1 MTQVCQYDQGASGRN
16 VAQRLLVRFGVGLVV
31 LGLSAGA
38 MAGAVQKLIEAD
50 RLITLVDIELL
61 SLQAGDVD
69 GYRRVTENL
78 SLAGEALRLGL
89 AGDKTTH
96 RKLSQR
102 WDVARDGLVKLAQRW
117 QTGPVAAGV
126 AAMHVADGSASH
138 PVVVLSQDAEALS
151 REMKVIPLQALAN
164 SGIHA
169 HFTNQ
174 IAQLEQRLA
183 EFDLALVPARLTES
197 IDALSVYLASASGTS
212 SLTALVQKYSPDS
225 RPVLRVGFGPDE
237 AAAWFKA
244 MKTLMTRTMAE
255 DARGLFLD
263 LEAGRR
269 EKDELLYFKKWVQGI
284 WRDEIA
290 AQIQYVAGR
299 IDRRVDAAA
308 SLADQVVDV
317 TKGSANERK
326 SQTAHEYYVKT
337 RARLQEG
344 MASLET
350 ALRVDAIL
358 KRTNAPDRDDQRAR
372 LQAAKQALEGLKRG
386 Q

>member
-1 MTQVCQYDQGASGRN
+1 MEQVCQYDQDVRSRN
-16 VAQRLLVRFGVGLVV
+16 VAQRLLTRLGVGLVV

-38 MAGAVQKLIEAD
+38 MAGAVEKLVEAD

-89 AGDKTTH
+89 AGDKATH
-96 RKLSQR
+96 RKLAQR
-102 WDVARDGLVKLAQRW
+102 WDVARDGLVALAKRW
-117 QTGPVAAGV
+117 KTGPVAAGV
-126 AAMHVADGSASH
+126 SAMNVADASASH

-183 EFDLALVPARLTES
+183 EFDLAQVPARLTES
-197 IDALSVYLASASGTS
+197 IDALSAYLDSASGTS

-225 RPVLRVGFGPDE
+225 RPVLRVGFGPNQ

-255 DARGLFLD
+255 DARGLVLD

-269 EKDELLYFKKWVQGI
+269 DKAELLYFRKWVQGT

-299 IDRRVDAAA
+299 IDRRVDAAV
-308 SLADQVVDV
+308 SLADQVIDM
-317 TKGSANERK
+317 TKRRASERK
-326 SQTAHEYYVKT
+326 GQSSHDYYVTT

-344 MASLET
+344 IASLET

-358 KRTNAPDRDDQRAR
+358 KRTNAPDRDDQRER
-372 LQAAKQALEGLKRG
+372 LQAAKQALEALKRV